1 MNNESEL
8 EAVWWRRKGQR
19 EEGAKVRAKSEEK
32 VRAKREEKVRAKSE
46 EQEYLEETLTGHSRT
61 ATV

>member
-8 EAVWWRRKGQR
+8 EAVWWRKKGQ
-19 EEGAKVRAKSEEK
+19 
-32 VRAKREEKVRAKSE
+32 REEKVRAKSE